1 MSDINDWLR
10 DAVIGTVSGVT
21 GAFAWFRGEKI
32 ILHDRMEK
40 MEGAMR
46 CYDLGRAEHAT
57 QIAVLEQSNE
67 NIVERFD
74 RLEHMGDTM
83 NTKLDAIL
91 TQQLNNHNKRT

>member
-1 MSDINDWLR
+1 MSDINDWIR

-32 ILHDRMEK
+32 ILHERMNK
-40 MEGAMR
+40 MEGAMK

-57 QIAVLEQSNE
+57 QIAVLEQCNE
-67 NIVERFD
+67 NMTERFD
-74 RLEHMGDTM
+74 RLEHLGDAM

-91 TQQLNNHNKRT
+91 TQQLNHRRTS